1 MVIYYLLAQVLLVSA
16 ILLAP
21 AQDGV
26 SADTVKFSATEQ
38 VCPSRVTFSPTSG
51 TSLWPPADRLCPV
64 SVAGVISN

>member
-16 ILLAP
+16 ILLVP
-21 AQDGV
+21 PQDGV
-26 SADTVKFSATEQ
+26 SADTVRSGAAWQ
-38 VCPSRVTFSPTSG
+38 VCPSKVTFSPTSG